1 MTAVIYARYSSDNQR
16 EESIEGQI
24 RECTAY
30 AEKNGIMVIKH
41 YIDRAFSAK
50 TDNRPEFQQM
60 IKDSGKKLFDVVL
73 VWKFDRFARNRFDSA
88 NYKMILKKN
97 GVHLI
102 SVMEP
107 IAEGSQGILVET
119 LLEGM
124 AEYYSAELSE
134 KVIRGQTENALKGK
148 CTGGTGTIGY
158 KIDDDKFY
166 HLDPLTS
173 PLVLEAFQ
181 RYDNGDKMVE
191 IVNFLNDKGV
201 RNMLG
206 GKMTHSSVN
215 TMLKNRRYIGELSFR
230 DIVVPDAIPVIVP
243 KDLFDRVQK
252 RLDKNKRA
260 PACGK
265 ADEEYLLTTK
275 LFCGKCGTL
284 MFGESGTSATGRT
297 YYYYKC
303 ANVKRRKGCNKKT
316 VQKEWLEDLV
326 VQKTMKLIQDDAVI
340 DKIVQLV
347 MDVQNQENTTIP
359 LLEKQLREVNKKL
372 DNLMKAIE
380 DGLYTR
386 TTKERLE
393 ALEIQKDELT
403 AKIAD
408 EKLKKPSFNEDFIRF
423 WLMKFRKFDISQK
436 KQRKALIEI
445 FVNAI
450 FLYDDRML
458 ITFNYKDGTQ
468 TVRFEDALTADGVEG
483 KSSDLSSSAGLEQDR
498 RFQKRSSVLIFYSA
512 VFGALSRRGGHRC
525 KEGESMN
532 AALRRDADVILRSSL
547 NAVLPDEAVRRALRD
562 LRPGKGRV
570 LLVAAGKAAWQMAHA
585 AVETLGRVDGG
596 VVVTKYGHVKGEI
609 PGVTCYEAGHP
620 VPDENGFAATQK
632 ALELVQGLT
641 AGDTVLFLLSGGG
654 SALFEQPLVPGAEL
668 QDITSQLLAS
678 GADIVEM
685 NTIRKRLSGVKGGRF
700 AQRCAPA
707 QVFSIVLS
715 DILGDPLDM
724 IASGPAVPDTS
735 TCAQAL
741 AVAEKY
747 HLALSAQART
757 LLAQETP
764 KTLDNVTTRITGSV
778 RELCRAAAS
787 ACRNLGYEPVLLTD
801 QLCCEA
807 REAGSFLGSIVRTQ
821 AGQGKKL
828 AYIAGSETIVHLT
841 GKGLGGRNQELALA
855 AAPAIA
861 GLNAAVFSV
870 GSDGTDGPTDA
881 AGGYVDGDTLA
892 ALEAGGWSG
901 YAALQNNDSYHALK
915 AVDGLIITGATGT
928 NVNDVA
934 VALIGEKH
942 RL

>member
-24 RECTAY
+24 RECTDY
-30 AEKNGIMVIKH
+30 AEKNGITVIKH

-166 HLDPLTS
+166 HLDPLTA

-230 DIVVPDAIPVIVP
+230 DIVVPEAIPVIVP

-275 LFCGKCGTL
+275 LFCGKCGAL

-316 VQKEWLEDLV
+316 VQKDWLEDMV
-326 VQKTMKLIQDDAVI
+326 VRETMKLIQDDAVI

-393 ALEIQKDELT
+393 ALESQKDELT
-403 AKIAD
+403 VKIAD

-445 FVNAI
+445 FANAI

-468 TVRFEDALTADGVEG
+468 TVRFEDALTADSAEE
-483 KSSDLSSSAGLEQDR
+483 KSSDLSGSAG
-498 RFQKRSSVLIFYSA
+498 
-512 VFGALSRRGGHRC
+512 
-525 KEGESMN
+525 
-532 AALRRDADVILRSSL
+532 
-547 NAVLPDEAVRRALRD
+547 
-562 LRPGKGRV
+562 
-570 LLVAAGKAAWQMAHA
+570 
-585 AVETLGRVDGG
+585 
-596 VVVTKYGHVKGEI
+596 
-609 PGVTCYEAGHP
+609 
-620 VPDENGFAATQK
+620 
-632 ALELVQGLT
+632 
-641 AGDTVLFLLSGGG
+641 
-654 SALFEQPLVPGAEL
+654 
-668 QDITSQLLAS
+668 
-678 GADIVEM
+678 
-685 NTIRKRLSGVKGGRF
+685 
-700 AQRCAPA
+700 
-707 QVFSIVLS
+707 
-715 DILGDPLDM
+715 
-724 IASGPAVPDTS
+724 
-735 TCAQAL
+735 
-741 AVAEKY
+741 
-747 HLALSAQART
+747 
-757 LLAQETP
+757 P
-764 KTLDNVTTRITGSV
+764 K
-778 RELCRAAAS
+778 
-787 ACRNLGYEPVLLTD
+787 
-801 QLCCEA
+801 
-807 REAGSFLGSIVRTQ
+807 
-821 AGQGKKL
+821 
-828 AYIAGSETIVHLT
+828 
-841 GKGLGGRNQELALA
+841 
-855 AAPAIA
+855 
-861 GLNAAVFSV
+861 
-870 GSDGTDGPTDA
+870 GPTISQQKSLDLFFFCA
-881 AGGYVDGDTLA
+881 CGR
-892 ALEAGGWSG
+892 
-901 YAALQNNDSYHALK
+901 
-915 AVDGLIITGATGT
+915 
-928 NVNDVA
+928 
-934 VALIGEKH
+934 
-942 RL
+942 RLFCVRQEERRQK

>member
-30 AEKNGIMVIKH
+30 AEKNGITVIKH

-158 KIDDDKFY
+158 KIDEEKFY
-166 HLDPLTS
+166 HLDPLTA

-181 RYDNGDKMVE
+181 QYDNGDKMVE

-201 RNMLG
+201 RNMQG

-230 DIVVPDAIPVIVP
+230 DIVVPDAIPAIVP

-275 LFCGKCGTL
+275 LFCGKCGAL

-316 VQKEWLEDLV
+316 VQKEWLEELV
-326 VQKTMKLIQDDAVI
+326 VRETMKLIQDDAVI

-393 ALEIQKDELT
+393 ALESQKDELT
-403 AKIAD
+403 VKIAD

-436 KQRKALIEI
+436 KQRKTLIEI

-468 TVRFEDALTADGVEG
+468 TVRFEDALTADAAEE
-483 KSSDLSSSAGLEQDR
+483 KSSDLSSSAGPR
-498 RFQKRSSVLIFYSA
+498 ASRFICWLFCCNKRPGQGRTLCPGLSARCGGRQPSILCSTKSPTILSSWLTACSA
-512 VFGALSRRGGHRC
+512 PLA
-525 KEGESMN
+525 
-532 AALRRDADVILRSSL
+532 ILR
-547 NAVLPDEAVRRALRD
+547 AVRRSWRWL
-562 LRPGKGRV
+562 V
-570 LLVAAGKAAWQMAHA
+570 LVAMTPAA
-585 AVETLGRVDGG
+585 
-596 VVVTKYGHVKGEI
+596 
-609 PGVTCYEAGHP
+609 P
-620 VPDENGFAATQK
+620 
-632 ALELVQGLT
+632 
-641 AGDTVLFLLSGGG
+641 S
-654 SALFEQPLVPGAEL
+654 
-668 QDITSQLLAS
+668 
-678 GADIVEM
+678 
-685 NTIRKRLSGVKGGRF
+685 
-700 AQRCAPA
+700 
-707 QVFSIVLS
+707 
-715 DILGDPLDM
+715 
-724 IASGPAVPDTS
+724 
-735 TCAQAL
+735 
-741 AVAEKY
+741 
-747 HLALSAQART
+747 
-757 LLAQETP
+757 
-764 KTLDNVTTRITGSV
+764 
-778 RELCRAAAS
+778 
-787 ACRNLGYEPVLLTD
+787 
-801 QLCCEA
+801 
-807 REAGSFLGSIVRTQ
+807 
-821 AGQGKKL
+821 
-828 AYIAGSETIVHLT
+828 
-841 GKGLGGRNQELALA
+841 
-855 AAPAIA
+855 AAPAAMLIRSGAVELVCSFFIGGTPFESKFLGCEDSISTKGFTIRFFCA
-861 GLNAAVFSV
+861 GKCGILYHMLINWAGYGLAWFM
-870 GSDGTDGPTDA
+870 GKGIFCEGGFFFAEDNGT
-881 AGGYVDGDTLA
+881 
-892 ALEAGGWSG
+892 
-901 YAALQNNDSYHALK
+901 
-915 AVDGLIITGATGT
+915 
-928 NVNDVA
+928 
-934 VALIGEKH
+934 EKSSLH
-942 RL
+942 P